1 MAKTN
6 KDDRNAFKAGVF
18 IVVSIVLILAVIV
31 SIKGVGRLIEPQQ
44 VRTATFTL
52 ADDIGGLRV
61 GDDVRVGGLK
71 VGIVKSLAIERQT
84 EGGAGQQPKILVTF
98 DLPERIQLREGAR
111 IGVQNTVTGTSWL
124 NFDHL
129 GAGAPIAE
137 NVPLVGRPGS
147 MTQILNTV
155 QELGPELKQIAKDL
169 RTVTLPKVNTTVDN
183 ASGLLGDAR
192 ADLKPALE
200 RYNAVTTRLT
210 EALTHLRDILGD
222 GKGDIRTTIANLKD
236 TTGTLKE
243 TLPPVMNKIDTALAK
258 VNTSLDSAQVALKDL
273 THTMENARNIS
284 GDVRSILVRN
294 KSRIDELAQSAKEAG
309 DNLKFATAEI
319 RRSPWRLLYKPRP
332 GEVANL
338 NLFDAARDFAEGAN
352 DMSDAATA
360 LRDALKDP
368 KADPEVIQKL
378 VNELDQSFGNFRTV
392 EDALWKRVKD

>member
-1 MAKTN
+1 MATTN
-6 KDDRNAFKAGVF
+6 QDRNAFKAGLF
-18 IVVSIVLILAVIV
+18 IVISVVLIIGVIIA
-31 SIKGVGRLIEPQQ
+31 IKGFGRLIEAQQ

-71 VGIVKSLAIERQT
+71 VGIVRSLRIERQT
-84 EGGAGQQPKILVTF
+84 EAGQGQQPKILVTF
-98 DLPERIQLREGAR
+98 DLPERIILREGAR

-124 NFDHL
+124 NFDNL
-129 GAGAPIAE
+129 GAGEPIAE
-137 NVPLVGRPGS
+137 NVPLVGRPGT
-147 MTQILNTV
+147 MTEVLNV
-155 QELGPELKQIAKDL
+155 VRELGPELTQIARDM
-169 RTVTLPKVNTTVDN
+169 RTVTLPKVNTTADN

-192 ADLKPALE
+192 GELKPALE
-200 RYNAVTTRLT
+200 RYHAATTRLT

-243 TLPPVMNKIDTALAK
+243 TLPPVMNKVDSALTK
-258 VNTSLDSAQVALKDL
+258 VNTSLDTFQNALKDVNE
-273 THTMENARNIS
+273 TAANAKHLS
-284 GDVRSILVRN
+284 GDVRSIITRN

-368 KADPEVIQKL
+368 KADPEMIQRL
-378 VNELDQSFGNFRTV
+378 VNDLDKSFGNFQQV
-392 EDALWKRVKD
+392 EDTLWKRVRD

>member
-1 MAKTN
+1 MATTN
-6 KDDRNAFKAGVF
+6 QDRNAFKAGLF
-18 IVVSIVLILAVIV
+18 ICISIVLILGVIV
-31 SIKGVGRLIEPQQ
+31 AIKGFGRLVEPQQ
-44 VRTATFTL
+44 VRTATFSL

-71 VGIVKSLAIERQT
+71 VGIVRSLGIEPQT
-84 EGGAGQQPKILVTF
+84 EGGAGQQPKILVEF

-129 GAGAPIAE
+129 GEGAPIAE
-137 NVPLVGRPGS
+137 NVALVGRPGT
-147 MTQILNTV
+147 MTEVLNTV
-155 QELGPELKQIAKDL
+155 RELGPELKKIASDL
-169 RTVTLPKVNTTVDN
+169 RTVTLPKVNTTADN
-183 ASGLLGDAR
+183 AAGLLGDAR
-192 ADLKPALE
+192 GELKPALE
-200 RYNAVTTRLT
+200 RYHGAMARLT

-222 GKGDIRTTIANLKD
+222 GKGDLRQTIADLQEAMA
-236 TTGTLKE
+236 TIKE
-243 TLPPVMNKIDTALAK
+243 TLPPVMQKLDSALAK
-258 VNTSLDSAQVALKDL
+258 INTRLDTIQAALNDV
-273 THTMENARNIS
+273 TETAANAKHLS
-284 GDVRSILVRN
+284 GDVRSIITRN
-294 KSRIDELAQSAKEAG
+294 KTRIDELAQSAKEAG

-368 KADPEVIQKL
+368 KADPKMIQAL
-378 VNELDQSFGNFRTV
+378 VDELDKSFGNFQHV
-392 EDALWKRVKD
+392 ESALWKRVKE

>member
-1 MAKTN
+1 MATTN
-6 KDDRNAFKAGVF
+6 QDRNAFKAGLF
-18 IVVSIVLILAVIV
+18 IVVSIVLIIGVIV
-31 SIKGVGRLIEPQQ
+31 AIKGFGRLIEPQQ

-71 VGIVKSLAIERQT
+71 VGIVKSLRIERQT

-98 DLPERIQLREGAR
+98 DLPERIILREGAR

-129 GAGAPIAE
+129 GEGSPIAE
-137 NVPLVGRPGS
+137 NVALVGRPGS
-147 MTQILNTV
+147 MTQILNVV
-155 QELGPELKQIAKDL
+155 QALGPELKQIASDV
-169 RTVTLPKVNTTVDN
+169 RTVTLPKVNTTADN
-183 ASGLLGDAR
+183 AAGLLGDAR
-192 ADLKPALE
+192 GELKPVLE
-200 RYNAVTTRLT
+200 RYHGAMAKLT
-210 EALTHLRDILGD
+210 EALGHLGDILGD
-222 GKGDIRTTIANLKD
+222 GKGDLRQTIADLQD
-236 TTGTLKE
+236 AMATIKE
-243 TLPPVMNKIDTALAK
+243 TLPPVMAKLDTALAK
-258 VNTSLDSAQVALKDL
+258 VNTSLDTVQVALKDVKE
-273 THTMENARNIS
+273 TAANAKHLS
-284 GDVRSILVRN
+284 GDVRSILTRN
-294 KSRIDELAQSAKEAG
+294 RSRIDELAQSAKEAG

-368 KADPEVIQKL
+368 KADPKMIQQL
-378 VNELDQSFGNFRTV
+378 VEELDKSFGNFRQV
-392 EDALWKRVKD
+392 ESALWNRVKE

>member
-18 IVVSIVLILAVIV
+18 IVVSIVLIIAVIV

-52 ADDIGGLRV
+52 ADDVGGLRV

-98 DLPERIQLREGAR
+98 DLPERIVLREGAR

-124 NFDHL
+124 NFDNL

-155 QELGPELKQIAKDL
+155 QELGPELKQIAKDV
-169 RTVTLPKVNTTVDN
+169 RTVTLPKVNTTIDN

-192 ADLKPALE
+192 GELKPVLE
-200 RYNAVTTRLT
+200 RYHTASARLA
-210 EALTHLRDILGD
+210 EALTQVRDLLGD
-222 GKGDIRTTIANLKD
+222 SKGRHPHDHR
-236 TTGTLKE
+236 E
-243 TLPPVMNKIDTALAK
+243 FER
-258 VNTSLDSAQVALKDL
+258 
-273 THTMENARNIS
+273 HHRH
-284 GDVRSILVRN
+284 
-294 KSRIDELAQSAKEAG
+294 
-309 DNLKFATAEI
+309 
-319 RRSPWRLLYKPRP
+319 
-332 GEVANL
+332 
-338 NLFDAARDFAEGAN
+338 AEGNPAAGHEQGRYRAGEGEHEPRQRAGRAEGP
-352 DMSDAATA
+352 DAHDGERQEHQRRRAVHS
-360 LRDALKDP
+360 RPQQDAHRRARPIRQGSRRQPQIRHRRNPPQPLASP
-368 KADPEVIQKL
+368 L
-378 VNELDQSFGNFRTV
+378 
-392 EDALWKRVKD
+392 

>member
-1 MAKTN
+1 MASSTH
-6 KDDRNAFKAGVF
+6 DRNAFKAGAF
-18 IVVSIVLILAVIV
+18 IVCSIILIIGVVVA
-31 SIKGVGRLIEPQQ
+31 IKGFGRLIEPQQ

-84 EGGAGQQPKILVTF
+84 EAGAGQQPKILVTF
-98 DLPERIQLREGAR
+98 DLPERIVLREGAR

-124 NFDHL
+124 NFDNL
-129 GAGAPIAE
+129 GTGAPIPE
-137 NVPLVGRPGS
+137 GTPLVGRAGS

-155 QELGPELKQIAKDL
+155 QELGPELKQIARDI
-169 RTVTLPKVNTTVDN
+169 RTVTLPKVNTTADN

-192 ADLKPALE
+192 GELKPALE
-200 RYNAVTTRLT
+200 RYHTATTRLT

-243 TLPPVMNKIDTALAK
+243 TLPPVMNKVDSALTK
-258 VNTSLDSAQVALKDL
+258 VNTSLDTAQGALKDL
-273 THTMENARNIS
+273 SATMENAKNVS
-284 GDVRSILVRN
+284 GDVRSIITRN

-319 RRSPWRLLYKPRP
+319 RRSPWRLMYKPRP

-368 KADPEVIQKL
+368 KADPEMIQRL
-378 VNELDQSFGNFRTV
+378 VNDLDKSFGNFRQV
-392 EDALWKRVKD
+392 EDALWERVRD

>member
-1 MAKTN
+1 MATTN
-6 KDDRNAFKAGVF
+6 QDRNAFKAGVF
-18 IVVSIVLILAVIV
+18 IVISIVLIIGVIV
-31 SIKGVGRLIEPQQ
+31 AIKGFGRLVEPQQ
-44 VRTATFTL
+44 VRTATFSL

-71 VGIVKSLAIERQT
+71 VGIVRSLRIERQT
-84 EGGAGQQPKILVTF
+84 EGGAGQQPRILVTF

-129 GAGAPIAE
+129 GEGAPIAE
-137 NVPLVGRPGS
+137 DVPLVGRPGT
-147 MTQILNTV
+147 MTEVLNTV
-155 QELGPELKQIAKDL
+155 RELAPELKQIARDI
-169 RTVTLPKVNTTVDN
+169 RTVTLPKVNTTADN
-183 ASGLLGDAR
+183 ASGLLADAR
-192 ADLKPALE
+192 GDLKPALE
-200 RYNAVTTRLT
+200 RYHGAMTRLT

-236 TTGTLKE
+236 STGTIKE
-243 TLPPVMNKIDTALAK
+243 TLPPVMNKLDTALAK
-258 VNTSLDSAQVALKDL
+258 VNTSLDTVQVALRDVNE
-273 THTMENARNIS
+273 TAANAKHLS
-284 GDVRSILVRN
+284 GDVRSIITRN
-294 KSRIDELAQSAKEAG
+294 RSRIDELAQSAKEAG

-338 NLFDAARDFAEGAN
+338 NLFDAARDFAAGAN

-368 KADPEVIQKL
+368 KADPKMIQQL
-378 VNELDQSFGNFRTV
+378 VDQLDKSFGNFRHV
-392 EDALWKRVKD
+392 ESALWDRVKE

>member
-1 MAKTN
+1 MATN
-6 KDDRNAFKAGVF
+6 DRNAFKAGLF
-18 IVVSIVLILAVIV
+18 IVISLVLILCVIV
-31 SIKGVGRLIEPQQ
+31 GIKGLGRLIEPQQ

-71 VGIVKSLAIERQT
+71 VGIVRSLSIARQT
-84 EGGAGQQPKILVTF
+84 EAGVGQQPHILVTF
-98 DLPERIQLREGAR
+98 HIPERIILREGAR

-129 GAGAPIAE
+129 GAGGPLAE
-137 NVPLVGRPGS
+137 NAPLVGSPGT
-147 MTQILNTV
+147 MTQLLRTV
-155 QELGPELKQIAKDL
+155 QQLAPELKQIAIDI
-169 RTVTLPKVNTTVDN
+169 RTVTLPKVNSTADN
-183 ASGLLGDAR
+183 ASGLLADAR
-192 ADLKPALE
+192 GDLKPAIE

-222 GKGDIRTTIANLKD
+222 GKTDIRTTIANLKD

-243 TLPPVMNKIDTALAK
+243 TLPPVMNKLDSALAK
-258 VNTSLDSAQVALKDL
+258 VNTSLDTAQVALKDL
-273 THTMENARNIS
+273 THTMENARHVS
-284 GDVRSILVRN
+284 SDVRSILTRN

-368 KADPEVIQKL
+368 KADPEMIQKL
-378 VNELDQSFGNFRTV
+378 VNELDKSFGNFSTV
-392 EDALWKRVKD
+392 EDALWKRVRE

>member
-1 MAKTN
+1 MATS
-6 KDDRNAFKAGVF
+6 DRNAFKAGLF
-18 IVVSIVLILAVIV
+18 IVISLVLILAIIV
-31 SIKGVGRLIEPQQ
+31 GIKGVGRILEPQQ

-52 ADDIGGLRV
+52 ADDVGGLRV

-71 VGIVKSLAIERQT
+71 VGIVRDLEIEPATQ
-84 EGGAGQQPKILVTF
+84 GGKDQQPRIIITF
-98 DLPERIQLREGAR
+98 HMPERIVLRQGAR

-124 NFDHL
+124 NFDNL
-129 GAGAPIAE
+129 GAGE
-137 NVPLVGRPGS
+137 PLAADTPLAGRPGS

-155 QELGPELKQIAKDL
+155 QELGPELKQIARDI

-183 ASGLLGDAR
+183 ASGLMADAR
-192 ADLKPALE
+192 SDLKPALE
-200 RYNAVTTRLT
+200 RYNTVTTRLT

-236 TTGTLKE
+236 VTGTAKE
-243 TLPPVMNKIDTALAK
+243 KLPPVMDKLDTVLGK
-258 VNTSLDSAQVALKDL
+258 VNSSLDTVQSALKDVNA
-273 THTMENARNIS
+273 TAENARHLS
-284 GDVRSILVRN
+284 GEVRSILARN
-294 KSRIDELAQSAKEAG
+294 RSRIDELAQSAKEAG

-360 LRDALKDP
+360 LRDALNDP
-368 KADPEVIQKL
+368 KADKELIEKL
-378 VNELDQSFGNFRTV
+378 VGELDESFGQFQKV
-392 EDALWKRVKD
+392 EDTLWKRVRE

>member
-1 MAKTN
+1 
-6 KDDRNAFKAGVF
+6 
-18 IVVSIVLILAVIV
+18 VLIISVIV
-31 SIKGVGRLIEPQQ
+31 AIKGVGRLIEPQQ

-71 VGIVKSLAIERQT
+71 VGIVKSLGIERQT
-84 EGGAGQQPKILVTF
+84 EGGAGQQPRILVTF

-124 NFDHL
+124 NFDNL
-129 GAGAPIAE
+129 GTGAPIAE
-137 NVPLVGRPGS
+137 DVPLVGRAGS

-155 QELGPELKQIAKDL
+155 QELGPELKQIARDV
-169 RTVTLPKVNTTVDN
+169 RTITLPKVNTTADN
-183 ASGLLGDAR
+183 AAGLLGDAR
-192 ADLKPALE
+192 ADLKPAIE
-200 RYNAVTTRLT
+200 RYHAAMTRLT

-243 TLPPVMNKIDTALAK
+243 TLPPVMNKLDSALAK
-258 VNTSLDSAQVALKDL
+258 VNTSLDTAQVALKDL
-273 THTMENARNIS
+273 THTMENAKNVS
-284 GDVRSILVRN
+284 ADVRSILTRN

-368 KADPEVIQKL
+368 KADPQHIQKL
-378 VNELDQSFGNFRTV
+378 VDELDKSFGNFRTV
-392 EDALWKRVKD
+392 EDALWNRVKD